1 MEALAISAAN
11 LDTIEKNLGAVA
23 TELSGVINNV
33 NSVNGEINKVEN
45 KVNELND
52 EIKSLVKEIRE
63 TTIIN
68 NARQN
73 IMFNN
78 DQINKKYGYF
88 DIVRRR
94 VESLIDAVE
103 NSAINKDSLVKLRED
118 LLLNNPNY
126 WLSNALSSL
135 LSWILNDKENTY
147 KELNNALKKNKQ
159 KTSLFFCLINLRFK
173 RKSTSLNWLNNYL
186 NNEDPTNLSSD
197 FITVLDLVSNNSF
210 GNEGKQII
218 INKISVWFKRLAS
231 DNQIN
236 SEEVNKWI
244 NYINKMEDD
253 NINLPYLSILSDES
267 VILKNNLEI
276 TSSYKN
282 MLNKLKS
289 ITMKKTDSK
298 KVDEVINNLIY
309 EYESEEEIF
318 KKDNLKNNLII
329 ECNGDREKA
338 LEIFENE
345 QNIYSEKVNLIQLLN
360 NIVIYSERYKV
371 CDETIKFS
379 LSLIKNSILTAY
391 EVINKNIIE
400 PSIKINIDDFSV
412 NYDDKMNTESKI
424 NSYLDNKIKSQT
436 KNIITYFGIIN
447 IICILLMFITFSNR
461 LICLIVLSFLLI
473 TDIYFIYKIVQEKN
487 NIKIIKQNK
496 KNDINIALEKGFAEI
511 TDYNNILNENKKYY
525 EDIKLFLNNM
535 DVTNYIKSNNER
547 NIIVGE

>member
-135 LSWILNDKENTY
+135 ISWILNDKENTY

>member
-103 NSAINKDSLVKLRED
+103 NSAINKDSLVKLKED

-135 LSWILNDKENTY
+135 VSWILNDKENTY

-218 INKISVWFKRLAS
+218 INKMSVWFKRIAS

-244 NYINKMEDD
+244 NYIKKTEDD

-267 VILKNNLEI
+267 VIIKNNLKI

-282 MLNKLKS
+282 VLNKLKG

-391 EVINKNIIE
+391 EVINKNIVE

-424 NSYLDNKIKSQT
+424 SSYLDNKIKSQT

-447 IICILLMFITFSNR
+447 IICILLMFITFSNK
-461 LICLIVLSFLLI
+461 LICLIVLLFLLI
-473 TDIYFIYKIVQEKN
+473 TDIYFIYKIVQENN
-487 NIKIIKQNK
+487 NIKKIKNDK
-496 KNDINIALEKGFAEI
+496 KNDINMALEKGFAEI

-525 EDIKLFLNNM
+525 EDIKLFLNNI

>member
-103 NSAINKDSLVKLRED
+103 NSAINKDSLVKLKED

-135 LSWILNDKENTY
+135 VSWILNDKENTY

-218 INKISVWFKRLAS
+218 INKISVWFKRIAS

-244 NYINKMEDD
+244 DYIKKTEDD

-267 VILKNNLEI
+267 VIIKNNLKI

-282 MLNKLKS
+282 VLNKLKG

-391 EVINKNIIE
+391 EVINKNIVE

-424 NSYLDNKIKSQT
+424 SSYLDNKIKSQT

-461 LICLIVLSFLLI
+461 LICLIVLLFLLI
-473 TDIYFIYKIVQEKN
+473 TDIYFIYKIVQENN
-487 NIKIIKQNK
+487 NIKKIKNDK
-496 KNDINIALEKGFAEI
+496 KNDINMALEKGFAEI

-525 EDIKLFLNNM
+525 EDIKLFLNNI

>member
-103 NSAINKDSLVKLRED
+103 NSAINKDSLVKLKED

-135 LSWILNDKENTY
+135 VSWILNDKENTY

-218 INKISVWFKRLAS
+218 INKISVWFKRIAS

-244 NYINKMEDD
+244 NYIKKTEDD

-267 VILKNNLEI
+267 VIIKNNLKI

-282 MLNKLKS
+282 VLNKLKG

-391 EVINKNIIE
+391 EVINKNIVE

-424 NSYLDNKIKSQT
+424 SSYLDNKIKSQT

-461 LICLIVLSFLLI
+461 LICLIVLLFLLI
-473 TDIYFIYKIVQEKN
+473 TDIYFIYKIVQENN
-487 NIKIIKQNK
+487 NIKKIKNDK
-496 KNDINIALEKGFAEI
+496 KNDINMALEKGFAEI

-525 EDIKLFLNNM
+525 EDIKLFLNNI

>member
-135 LSWILNDKENTY
+135 ISWILNDKENTY

-400 PSIKINIDDFSV
+400 PSIKINIDDFSA

-473 TDIYFIYKIVQEKN
+473 TDIYFIYKIVQENN